1 MTVKRHTVDDAPLPL
16 GDYASPGL
24 AVIVPDRFFPWMQLG
39 DKSSQPWKYL
49 RREVPHNWYVD
60 RRHPL
65 MGFVSRD
72 EAILLYN
79 IARSF
84 AGRPA
89 LEIGCWMGWSTYH
102 LAAGGVMLDVI
113 DPALAQPENRQSVE
127 SALVA
132 GGLRNAVR
140 LHPVG
145 SPDAVDRLAA
155 LRGDP
160 WSLFFIDGDHEAP
173 GPALDAEACI
183 RYAAADAMA
192 VFHDLT
198 SPMVAEGLA
207 VFQRAGWRT
216 LIYHT
221 MQIIGVAWRGAVTP
235 VAHRADPG
243 VAWTLPQHLEAF
255 GVNGM
260 GLESEVHRLALVARR
275 LEDEKAEM
283 ATEIRQLCGERERLR
298 QELKDVAAWR
308 SSILTLRWLRSTLTR
323 RRVQP

>member
-1 MTVKRHTVDDAPLPL
+1 MTVRPHTVDEALLPP

-24 AVIVPDRFFPWMQLG
+24 AVIIPDRFFPWMQLG
-39 DKSSQPWKYL
+39 DKSSHPWAYL

-65 MGFVSRD
+65 MGFVARD

-113 DPALAQPENRQSVE
+113 DPALARPENRQSVE
-127 SALVA
+127 AALVA

-155 LRGDP
+155 LRGDT

-173 GPALDAEACI
+173 GPASDAETCI
-183 RYAAADAMA
+183 KYAAADAMA
-192 VFHDLT
+192 VFPDLT

-207 VFQRAGWRT
+207 VFQRAGWKT

-221 MQIIGVAWRGAVTP
+221 MQIVGVAWRGQVTP

-260 GLESEVHRLALVARR
+260 DLESEVHRLGLVARR
-275 LEDEKAEM
+275 LEDEKAAM
-283 ATEIRQLCGERERLR
+283 AREIGQVGD
-298 QELKDVAAWR
+298 ELKSLRDELKRVALWR
-308 SSILTLRWLRSTLTR
+308 NSMLRLQWLRSAMR
-323 RRVQP
+323 RPRAQP

>member
-1 MTVKRHTVDDAPLPL
+1 
-16 GDYASPGL
+16 
-24 AVIVPDRFFPWMQLG
+24 
-39 DKSSQPWKYL
+39 
-49 RREVPHNWYVD
+49 
-60 RRHPL
+60 
-65 MGFVSRD
+65 MGFVARD

-102 LAAGGVMLDVI
+102 LAAGGVMLDVL
-113 DPALAQPENRQSVE
+113 DPALGCPENRQSVE

-145 SPDAVDRLAA
+145 SPAGVDQLAA

-173 GPALDAEACI
+173 GPALDAEVCI
-183 RYAAADAMA
+183 KYAAADAVA
-192 VFHDLT
+192 IFHDLT

-216 LIYHT
+216 RIYHT
-221 MQIIGVAWRGAVTP
+221 VQIIGVAWRGQVTP
-235 VAHRADPG
+235 VDHRPDPG
-243 VAWTLPQHLEAF
+243 VVWTLPQHLAAF

-260 GLESEVHRLALVARR
+260 DLDGEVQRLGLVARR
-275 LEDEKAEM
+275 LEDEKAVM
-283 ATEIRQLCGERERLR
+283 AREIKQLRDERERLTH
-298 QELKDVAAWR
+298 ELKRVALWR
-308 SSILTLRWLRSTLTR
+308 SSMLSLGWLRSAMGRLR
-323 RRVQP
+323 AQP